1 MDDKI
6 KALSAP
12 IGTTLDR
19 CIDLNQD
26 EFLYATGELSRLLR
40 DIGLAAKILGREINR
55 AGLAGLGGL
64 AGSENVQGEEQKMLD
79 VVGHIRFVRALKM
92 GGQVCCI
99 VSEEKEE
106 LVLTDKNDAK
116 YVITAAAPCPESLH
130 KWYSDLGIDLLELY
144 GMTENGGLCTIMRK
158 TEKKMG
164 TVGKTYPGAEIQI
177 DKETNEV
184 LMKAD
189 WIMPGYYKD
198 PEKTAEVIKDGYL
211 HTGDMGSIDDEGF
224 LSITGRVKD
233 TFKTAKGEYVVP
245 GPIEWGFTLNTNVE
259 QICVI
264 GRNLAQPVAMIV
276 LSELGLNLDR
286 SEAENSIQ
294 ESVAQINKS
303 VTRHERVAKSIIMK
317 EAWST
322 ENGILTPTLKVKRN
336 VLEER
341 YQEKLENWYDKEES
355 IIWE

>member
-64 AGSENVQGEEQKMLD
+64 AGSENVQGEDQKMLD

-116 YVITAAAPCPESLH
+116 YVIAMDPLDGSSNIEVNVPIGTVF
-130 KWYSDLGIDLLELY
+130 GIFR
-144 GMTENGGLCTIMRK
+144 RK
-158 TEKKMG
+158 TEVG
-164 TVGKTYPGAEIQI
+164 TTPTVEQDALQAGHEQVAAGY
-177 DKETNEV
+177 V
-184 LMKAD
+184 LF
-189 WIMPGYYKD
+189 
-198 PEKTAEVIKDGYL
+198 
-211 HTGDMGSIDDEGF
+211 GSSTMLVYTTDYG
-224 LSITGRVKD
+224 VN
-233 TFKTAKGEYVVP
+233 
-245 GPIEWGFTLNTNVE
+245 GFTYDHSLGEFYLSHPKMKFPEEGDIYSINESHYFKYGEAIQHYLNHCKREGYTARY
-259 QICVI
+259 I
-264 GRNLAQPVAMIV
+264 GSLVADFHRSLIKGGIYLYPATPGVYPDGKLRLLYECNPLA
-276 LSELGLNLDR
+276 
-286 SEAENSIQ
+286 
-294 ESVAQINKS
+294 
-303 VTRHERVAKSIIMK
+303 
-317 EAWST
+317 
-322 ENGILTPTLKVKRN
+322 
-336 VLEER
+336 
-341 YQEKLENWYDKEES
+341 
-355 IIWE
+355 